1 MDWILGVAPWWA
13 WAIVAGALVG
23 LAWRV
28 FGWQGIVGAAVAVLT
43 LGAYRQGW
51 KARDDREVIGRKN
64 EAGDV
69 VVRRYDPD
77 RDSGLPQKDAPPP
90 KKRRTVSDILSGR

>member
-1 MDWILGVAPWWA
+1 MDWILGTVPWWV
-13 WAIVAGALVG
+13 WALAAGALIG

-28 FGWQGIVGAAVAVLT
+28 FGWQGMVGAVVAVLT

-51 KARDDREVIGRKN
+51 RARDDREVVGRKN

-69 VVRRYDPD
+69 VVRRYDPA
-77 RDSGLPQKDAPPP
+77 RDAGLEQRDAPPP
-90 KKRRTVSDILSGR
+90 RKRRTVSDVWRR